1 MAAPHVER
9 RLPPEASGDA
19 AGRGRLAGRR
29 ILVVGAGQ
37 QSYGV
42 DDAPVGNGRAI
53 SLLCGREGAAVAA
66 ADVDRDAVMRTA
78 AQLESEGWPV
88 MTLVG
93 NAADEHDVESMVA
106 EAVAKLGGLDGLVM
120 NVGVPRGVGFAGTSS
135 ADWDDAFAINVRSHF
150 LGCKHVLP
158 LLPAGGSVVLISSIA
173 ALIPV
178 NDIPAYHASKAALS
192 GLCHYAAHTS
202 AGRGVRVNTVIPGLI
217 DTSLGRLATAFDP
230 SRAEKPVPLGRQGTG
245 WEVAYAVAFLL
256 SDEASYITGQ
266 ALVVDGGYAALR

>member
-1 MAAPHVER
+1 
-9 RLPPEASGDA
+9 
-19 AGRGRLAGRR
+19 
-29 ILVVGAGQ
+29 
-37 QSYGV
+37 
-42 DDAPVGNGRAI
+42 
-53 SLLCGREGAAVAA
+53 VAA
-66 ADVDRDAVMRTA
+66 ADVDGDAVTQTA
-78 AQLESEGWPV
+78 AQLKSEGWPV

-106 EAVAKLGGLDGLVM
+106 EAVAELGGLDGLVM
-120 NVGVPRGVGFAGTSS
+120 NVGVPRGVGFA
-135 ADWDDAFAINVRSHF
+135 INVRSHF

-158 LLPAGGSVVLISSIA
+158 HLPAGGSVVLISSIA

-178 NDIPAYHASKAALS
+178 NDIPAYHTSKAALS
-192 GLCHYAAHTS
+192 GLCHYAAHNA

-217 DTSLGRLATAFDP
+217 DTSLGRLATTFDP

-256 SDEASYITGQ
+256 SNEASYITGQ